1 MLFNRNRTQNQLIN
15 ETICT
20 VCPLHE
26 TYIISFST
34 ANRHVILGFS
44 VTVLTSMQL
53 QIPKPDLAL
62 PLEVVNSK
70 DSFLFLTLS
79 I

>member
-1 MLFNRNRTQNQLIN
+1 MLLNRNRMQDQLIN

-20 VCPLHE
+20 ACPLLD

-34 ANRHVILGFS
+34 ANRHVIVGFS
-44 VTVLTSMQL
+44 VTVLTSVQL
-53 QIPKPDLAL
+53 KIPEPDVAL

-70 DSFLFLTLS
+70 NSFLFLTLS